1 MSGFGGFIRLRR
13 MTVISL
19 QNFLPSGAS
28 LECNGAVMEEFARYL
43 RRLKQF
49 LRHRGRTDEDAD
61 DLIQEAFLRLELYG
75 RENKVLEP
83 EAFLVRAVANL
94 SVDKYRHD
102 GVIQFAEKPVEDLD
116 VFDTTPQPDEVCASR
131 ERLDKLIA
139 GMNQLSPKSREILMA
154 RRYEGLSCPE
164 IAKRHGVT
172 VSAIEKSLARA
183 MLHLVDWMDG
193 YD

>member
-1 MSGFGGFIRLRR
+1 MYS
-13 MTVISL
+13 ISL
-19 QNFLPSGAS
+19 PNSLPSGVSRA
-28 LECNGAVMEEFARYL
+28 CNSTVMKDFARHL
-43 RRLKQF
+43 RRLRQF

-61 DLIQEAFLRLELYG
+61 DLIQEAFLRLEVYG
-75 RENKVLEP
+75 REHEVLEP

-102 GVIQFAEKPVEDLD
+102 GVIQYAEKPVEDLD

-139 GMNQLSPKSREILMA
+139 GLNRLSPRSREILMA

-164 IAKRHGVT
+164 IAKRYGVT
-172 VSAIEKSLARA
+172 VSAVEKSLARA